1 MPVTPLRH
9 LGAAVRGCAL
19 VSLPLFLMLA
29 CTAKAPPPPPP
40 AGIKAAIVLQRDV
53 PIYLEAIGQTRGNTE
68 TEILARVEGYVEKV
82 NFQEGTMV
90 SKGQLLYTLDPHIPE
105 ATLAQV
111 KGNLAEAE
119 AQWVR
124 TRQDVERFKPLV
136 ANNAVSRQ
144 EYETSVALER
154 AAAASVEAA
163 RAAERRAE
171 VDLGYTKVTSPVD
184 GLIGRTEVQAGTLV
198 GRGAPTLL
206 TRISKIDPIHVRFT
220 LSEQDYLRFARAKGS
235 QPTKEE
241 QEKPLQMVL
250 ADGSTHPE
258 PGRLVFVDRN
268 VDPESGTILLE
279 ASFPNP
285 DRIVRPGQYAKVRAP
300 VEVKPGAI
308 LVPQRAVQEIQGIYS
323 VAVLKADDTV
333 DLRNVRAGERVGSLW
348 VIDSGLKPGDRIVV
362 EGMQKVRQGAKV
374 TAEQVTIDEGAAA
387 GSSSAPGT

>member
-308 LVPQRAVQEIQGIYS
+308 LVPQRAVQEIQGVYS

-333 DLRNVRAGERVGSLW
+333 DLRNVKAGERVGSLW

>member
-1 MPVTPLRH
+1 VTPLRH

-374 TAEQVTIDEGAAA
+374 TAEQVTIDEGTAA

>member
-1 MPVTPLRH
+1 
-9 LGAAVRGCAL
+9 
-19 VSLPLFLMLA
+19 MLA

-163 RAAERRAE
+163 QAAERRAE
-171 VDLGYTKVTSPVD
+171 VDLGYTKITSPVD

-258 PGRLVFVDRN
+258 PGHLVFVDRN

-285 DRIVRPGQYAKVRAP
+285 DRIVRPGQYAKVRAT